1 MINNDNAIG
10 KTIKY
15 YRELKHLSQAKLAAQ
30 IGVSQRNVSYYE
42 NGQHIPPADILKKLA
57 HIFNITLD
65 QLVGTKKIGTSG
77 NCSDF
82 FYEEGTVNWNIRN
95 KAENE
100 GLSYNEVLERTFIP
114 KERFDLLW
122 FGNVQPVAEELLRFS
137 EVLNVSI
144 DFLLDNSQREQISAE
159 EEIILL
165 YYKQLPNEIMELLNS
180 FCSLNK
186 KDRTK
191 ILGKCFE
198 LEDNLTS
205 VAADEEMKSAK

>member
-82 FYEEGTVNWNIRN
+82 F
-95 KAENE
+95 
-100 GLSYNEVLERTFIP
+100 
-114 KERFDLLW
+114 
-122 FGNVQPVAEELLRFS
+122 LRRRYS
-137 EVLNVSI
+137 
-144 DFLLDNSQREQISAE
+144 
-159 EEIILL
+159 
-165 YYKQLPNEIMELLNS
+165 
-180 FCSLNK
+180 
-186 KDRTK
+186 
-191 ILGKCFE
+191 
-198 LEDNLTS
+198 
-205 VAADEEMKSAK
+205 